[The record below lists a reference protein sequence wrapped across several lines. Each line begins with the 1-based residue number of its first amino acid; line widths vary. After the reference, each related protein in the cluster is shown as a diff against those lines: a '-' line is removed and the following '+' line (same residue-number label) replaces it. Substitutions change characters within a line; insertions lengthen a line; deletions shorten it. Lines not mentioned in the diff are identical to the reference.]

1 MIDKGVTYL
10 QGYNAGRT
18 SIKEEVIGREKQIKE
33 LKRLVNCKHMRVG
46 SIRLLNGYSCKC
58 LICGHEW
65 KEKDKPLSEFEKFMK
80 AGMLR
85 EDHKSGV
92 RNN

>member
-1 MIDKGVTYL
+1 MSKDSLTYL

-18 SIKEEVIGREKQIKE
+18 SIKEEVIEREKQIRE

-46 SIRLLNGYSCKC
+46 SIRILDGYACKC
-58 LICGHEW
+58 LTCGHEW
-65 KEKDKPLSEFEKFMK
+65 KEKDKPLSEFDKFMK

-85 EDHKSGV
+85 EDGKRGV
-92 RNN
+92 RSN